1 MGRNIDRGLD
11 KGVEKPQT
19 KDSGS
24 KTPKTD
30 KVVRD
35 TRKTLS
41 DNFSKKRWQLLEYAP
56 YILLNLLNIVY

>member
-41 DNFSKKRWQLLEYAP
+41 DNFSKKR
-56 YILLNLLNIVY
+56 